1 MVYVTHDQ
9 IEALTLGDRIAV
21 LERGLVAQVGT
32 ADEIYRRPV
41 DRFVAS
47 FVGSPQM
54 NFLDGEVA
62 ASFGLASDGEV
73 GVRPEHVRV
82 AAGEVDA
89 EVVVV
94 EPAGSEALVH
104 LDVAGVRLVARV
116 RPEELPGPGDRVR
129 VAIRPEDVHRFDA
142 EGKRI
147 G

>member
-1 MVYVTHDQ
+1 
-9 IEALTLGDRIAV
+9 
-21 LERGLVAQVGT
+21 
-32 ADEIYRRPV
+32 
-41 DRFVAS
+41 
-47 FVGSPQM
+47 M

-82 AAGEVDA
+82 AEGEVDA